1 MNIAEVTNPD
11 SLKTIL
17 RKLLRQESIDASV
30 LITKWLLTAVATGTV
45 TAVIVQMVNMH
56 LSAQNQRSLFQQQ
69 IQKLNSTTQE
79 TDATAKPS
87 YSLIAQKNIF
97 GPLGQTNAAASK
109 QKPATK
115 LPLTLI
121 GVFLEK
127 GDLPYAIIE
136 DDKKKVQD
144 VFNIGDMVFGDAKLV
159 TVRSDSVEIKRGSQ
173 IEVLSLDDNPD
184 AKGGSSGS
192 SSSGDGEEFTVDSK
206 ELDTALENLPLLL
219 TQARA
224 VPYFKD
230 GKSVGLRLFSI
241 KNGSLYEKVGLQNG
255 DILKAINGSSL
266 SDISQ
271 AMKLFETLKQEKS
284 ISVTLERNREE
295 KEFKY
300 QIK

>member
-1 MNIAEVTNPD
+1 MNIASITNPD
-11 SLKTIL
+11 SFKAIV
-17 RKLLRQESIDASV
+17 RKMLRQESIETGV
-30 LITKWLLTAVATGTV
+30 LVAKWILTALATGIV

-56 LSAQNQRSLFQQQ
+56 LAAQNQRSMFQQQ
-69 IQKLNSTTQE
+69 IQKLNAVVQQNDDST
-79 TDATAKPS
+79 KPS
-87 YSLIAQKNIF
+87 YSTIVQKNIF
-97 GPLGQTNAAASK
+97 GPLGQGNANASK
-109 QKPATK
+109 QKPQTK
-115 LPLTLI
+115 LPLNLI
-121 GVFLEK
+121 GVFIEK
-127 GDLPYAIIE
+127 GDAPYAIIE

-159 TVRSDSVEIKRGSQ
+159 AVRSDSVDIKRGSQ
-173 IEVLSLDDNPD
+173 IEVLSLDDAPD
-184 AKGGSSGS
+184 NRGGSAGGSSS
-192 SSSGDGEEFTVDSK
+192 DGEEFTVDSK

-241 KNGSLYEKVGLQNG
+241 KSGSLYEKVGLQNG
-255 DILKAINGSSL
+255 DILKTINGSSL

-271 AMKLFETLKQEKS
+271 AMKLFETLKAERS

-300 QIK
+300 QIR